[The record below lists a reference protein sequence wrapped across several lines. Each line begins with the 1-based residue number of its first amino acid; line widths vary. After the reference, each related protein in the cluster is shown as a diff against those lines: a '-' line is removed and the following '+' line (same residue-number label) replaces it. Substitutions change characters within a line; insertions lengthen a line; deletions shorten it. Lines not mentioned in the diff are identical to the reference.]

1 MTEPVLSYHIQPGT
15 HPRRLSGLSGILQHD
30 MSQQRFRRRS
40 TPIHVQALRRHLQ
53 RSAQQKLQSQKR
65 LRRHQ
70 QRSQTPEF
78 RQRKRL
84 LHYQQRSPEQS
95 PMSIQSQQE
104 FQGQKALR
112 RHLQL
117 SAQQKI
123 QSQKRQRR
131 DQQRRLSRRG
141 DRPVAFSGGRG
152 FFRFRTG
159 GLHHNSNTPRPH
171 RHTDR
176 RCALTA
182 HPSMRPS
189 GRTPRPW
196 GNRNSRKYR
205 TENQ

>member
-1 MTEPVLSYHIQPGT
+1 MTEPVLSYHIQLGT

-30 MSQQRFRRRS
+30 MSQQGFRRRS
-40 TPIHVQALRRHLQ
+40 TPIHVQALRRLLQLSAQQKPQNQKRQRRHLQ
-53 RSAQQKLQSQKR
+53 RSAQQK
-65 LRRHQ
+65 
-70 QRSQTPEF
+70 F
-78 RQRKRL
+78 
-84 LHYQQRSPEQS
+84 
-95 PMSIQSQQE
+95 
-104 FQGQKALR
+104 
-112 RHLQL
+112 
-117 SAQQKI
+117 

-131 DQQRRLSRRG
+131 DLQRKLSRRG
-141 DRPVAFSGGRG
+141 DRPVAFSGGLG

-171 RHTDR
+171 RHTGH

-182 HPSMRPS
+182 HPSTRLS

>member
-1 MTEPVLSYHIQPGT
+1 MTEPVLSYHIQLGT
-15 HPRRLSGLSGILQHD
+15 HPRRLSGLSGILRHD
-30 MSQQRFRRRS
+30 MSQQKFRRRS
-40 TPIHVQALRRHLQ
+40 TPIHVQALR
-53 RSAQQKLQSQKR
+53 
-65 LRRHQ
+65 
-70 QRSQTPEF
+70 
-78 RQRKRL
+78 
-84 LHYQQRSPEQS
+84 
-95 PMSIQSQQE
+95 
-104 FQGQKALR
+104 G
-112 RHLQL
+112 HLQL

-123 QSQKRQRR
+123 QNQKRQKSQKLQGQKRQQR

-141 DRPVAFSGGRG
+141 DRRVAFSGGRG

-182 HPSMRPS
+182 HPSTRPS